1 MRRTV
6 PFVLA
11 FALAVSG
18 AGCTWLSD
26 QIYYAGMEKLGREKR
41 DILAKRVSA
50 GREDQQKAKE
60 QFQTTL
66 EAFQDLT
73 GFDGGNLEKVYKKL
87 DGELGRSK
95 NRANQVRERIDGIER
110 VARDLFREWDA
121 EIAKISSGDLRNKSK
136 ALRQSTDDRFQQLIG
151 KMQQAEGKMAPVL
164 TAFEDQVLFL
174 KHNLNAQAIQSLS
187 ETALEIDD
195 EVAALIADIE
205 ASIEEADAFVE
216 SLEGGA

>member
-1 MRRTV
+1 MRRSA
-6 PFVLA
+6 PLVLA
-11 FALAVSG
+11 FMLAASG
-18 AGCTWLSD
+18 SGCTWITD

-87 DGELGRSK
+87 DGELKRSK
-95 NRANQVRERIDGIER
+95 NRAKQVRDRIDGIER

-121 EIAKISSGDLRNKSK
+121 EISKIGSAELRNKSK
-136 ALRQSTDDRFQQLIG
+136 ALRQDTEDRFGQLIS
-151 KMQQAEGKMAPVL
+151 KMQQAETKMDPVL
-164 TAFEDQVLFL
+164 GAFEDKVLFL
-174 KHNLNAQAIQSLS
+174 KHNLNAQAIQSLND
-187 ETALEIDD
+187 TALEIDD

-205 ASIEEADAFVE
+205 ASIDEADAFVE

>member
-6 PFVLA
+6 LFVIVL
-11 FALAVSG
+11 ALAVSG
-18 AGCTWLSD
+18 AGCTWLTD

-87 DGELGRSK
+87 NGELDRSK
-95 NRANQVRERIDGIER
+95 NRAKRVRERIDGIER
-110 VARDLFREWDA
+110 VARDLFREWDS
-121 EIAKISSGDLRNKSK
+121 EIAKISSADLRNKSK
-136 ALRQSTDDRFQQLIG
+136 ALRQNTEERFQQLIS
-151 KMQQAEGKMAPVL
+151 KMQQAETKMDPVL

-187 ETALEIDD
+187 DTALEIDD

-216 SLEGGA
+216 SLESGA

>member
-1 MRRTV
+1 MRKTI
-6 PFVLA
+6 L
-11 FALAVSG
+11 FAVMLAVALG
-18 AGCTWLSD
+18 GVGCTWITD
-26 QIYYAGMEKLGREKR
+26 QIYYAGMEKFGREKR

-66 EAFQDLT
+66 EAFQSLT
-73 GFDGGNLEKVYKKL
+73 GFDGGDLEKVYKKL
-87 DGELGRSK
+87 DGELKRSK
-95 NRANQVRERIDGIER
+95 NRAEQVSDRINGIER
-110 VARDLFREWDA
+110 VARDLFREWDS
-121 EIAKISSGDLRNKSK
+121 EISKISSNDLRRKSQE
-136 ALRQSTDDRFQQLIG
+136 LRQDTEDRFGQLIS
-151 KMQQAEGKMAPVL
+151 KMQQAETKMEPVL

-187 ETALEIDD
+187 DTALEIDD

>member
-1 MRRTV
+1 MRQTV
-6 PFVLA
+6 L
-11 FALAVSG
+11 FAVILTVALSG
-18 AGCTWLSD
+18 AGCNWITD
-26 QIYYAGMEKLGREKR
+26 QIYYAGMEKFGREKR

-66 EAFQDLT
+66 EAFQNLT

-87 DGELGRSK
+87 DGELKRSK
-95 NRANQVRERIDGIER
+95 NRANQVRDRINGIER
-110 VARDLFREWDA
+110 VARDLFREWDS
-121 EIAKISSGDLRNKSK
+121 EIGKISSDDLRRKSQS
-136 ALRQSTDDRFQQLIG
+136 LRQDTEDRFGQLID
-151 KMQQAEGKMAPVL
+151 KMQQAETKMEPVL

-187 ETALEIDD
+187 DTALEIDD

-216 SLEGGA
+216 SLEAGA